1 MLSDYIVPIL
11 ISVVLILLV
20 GVVASFIIR
29 SRLSKDKAPVG
40 EYPPQDQVST
50 PGRESS
56 PDQESQ
62 QAKVEAEP
70 DKLQVAPPN
79 YGLQLVLDDDRTFH
93 LELPSTI
100 GRSDENTI
108 VISDDSVSAQ
118 HARIY
123 LDERVG
129 AVCIEDLHSLNG
141 VFVDG
146 RPTSK
151 NILDDSARITLG
163 SVSLT
168 FRDTG
173 FLPPSK

>member
-1 MLSDYIVPIL
+1 MLSEYIVPIL
-11 ISVVLILLV
+11 ISVVLILLAV
-20 GVVASFIIR
+20 VVAAFIIR
-29 SRLSKDKAPVG
+29 SRLSNNKASVG
-40 EYPPQDQVST
+40 EFTTQDQIST
-50 PGRESS
+50 AGKGSTA
-56 PDQESQ
+56 DQESQ
-62 QAKVEAEP
+62 HAKVETEP
-70 DKLQVAPPN
+70 NKLQVVPPN

-100 GRSDENTI
+100 GRSGENAI
-108 VISDDSVSAQ
+108 VISDDSVSAR

-146 RPTSK
+146 RPTLK
-151 NILDDSARITLG
+151 NILDDSARLTLG

>member
-1 MLSDYIVPIL
+1 MLSEYIVPIL

-20 GVVASFIIR
+20 GVVAAFIIR
-29 SRLSKDKAPVG
+29 SRQSRDKIPVV
-40 EYPPQDQVST
+40 EFTPQDQVST
-50 PGRESS
+50 TGKGSTA
-56 PDQESQ
+56 DQEGQ
-62 QAKVEAEP
+62 HAKVEAELNKQQATP
-70 DKLQVAPPN
+70 SN

-100 GRSDENTI
+100 GRSEENTI

-141 VFVDG
+141 VFIDG

-151 NILDDSARITLG
+151 NILDDGARLTLG

-168 FRDTG
+168 YRDTG